1 MGDLQVLPADDL
13 LAEKENVDVDV
24 ARPFDD
30 VARPA
35 QRGLDLQTGG
45 QQRCGSVAGL
55 DLTNQIQKKALVHN
69 SHGFGLVHRRAEN
82 RFHSP
87 FVQTVQS
94 ASQVDFPA
102 AQIGPE

>member
-1 MGDLQVLPADDL
+1 MGDLQVPPADDL

-24 ARPFDD
+24 ARPLGD
-30 VARPA
+30 VPRPA
-35 QRGLDLQTGG
+35 QRGLDLEAGG
-45 QQRCGSVAGL
+45 QQRCRGLAGL

-87 FVQTVQS
+87 FVQTVQG
-94 ASQVDFPA
+94 ASQVVFPV